1 MLITG
6 VNSYRYSLKLA
17 VWQTGTERYRNQTDS
32 KESYIMSKSPE
43 LRTKTYK
50 EAVTTYP
57 GEESTSLLSLVYH
70 AGSEH
75 VLCSFTVQ
83 IPVSQVHGPGFFY
96 PVHCFYHVTRVL
108 EEGESTIKILGGP
121 GTLLLPCYPRAGG
134 GGIQQSTY

>member
-1 MLITG
+1 MFTK

-17 VWQTGTERYRNQTDS
+17 VWQTGTERCRNQTDS

-50 EAVTTYP
+50 EAATTYP
-57 GEESTSLLSLVYH
+57 GEESTSLLGLVYH

-108 EEGESTIKILGGP
+108 GEEGVNNQHIRGGG
-121 GTLLLPCYPRAGG
+121 GTLLLPCYPRA
-134 GGIQQSTY
+134 